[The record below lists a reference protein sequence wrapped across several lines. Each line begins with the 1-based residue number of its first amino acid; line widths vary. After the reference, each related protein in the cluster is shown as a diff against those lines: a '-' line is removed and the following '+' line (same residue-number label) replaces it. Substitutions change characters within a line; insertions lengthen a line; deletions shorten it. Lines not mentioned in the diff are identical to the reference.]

1 MRRERARGRHQDGIA
16 YRAHIPAVLWT
27 WSNGLGLAARLRG
40 ISLAGAAAG
49 GEAQASANPL
59 ALHLNDTLP
68 DTNIVPEI
76 TNKKGLAHDER
87 NLPYPKMFKIGQTR
101 RRLLGAKDEVTG
113 RPSPDTRCF
122 MPQAPSLLLS
132 ARAFVPFPPYAVCS
146 ETNSTQ
152 QLGQTL
158 LGAALGTR
166 LRKTAGKVGNN
177 INK

>member
-16 YRAHIPAVLWT
+16 HRAHIPAVLWT

-122 MPQAPSLLLS
+122 HAPGPVPASLGSSLCPISPLCRLL
-132 ARAFVPFPPYAVCS
+132 
-146 ETNSTQ
+146 
-152 QLGQTL
+152 
-158 LGAALGTR
+158 
-166 LRKTAGKVGNN
+166 
-177 INK
+177 